1 MSDIES
7 QSVETQREIY
17 TIGYN
22 EGRTRNFQK
31 RSATGDGP
39 GGAGFFSQHL
49 RSGMSLVDCGCGPGG
64 ITCGFAE
71 IVAPGAVLGF
81 DVDAGQV
88 AEAKVLAAERKIDN
102 VRLVVGGVYE
112 IDAPD
117 GSFDGA
123 YCQYVLEFLRDPL
136 DALREIGRVLKPGAI
151 VGLVCAEYGGRLIWP
166 VDPLAEEAWSLFMKL
181 WQHNG
186 GDPYRAR
193 RLPELLRKTGFTDIE
208 PVVVASTYTRSKE
221 TGRMGVG
228 MLSAALEQNVV
239 DQWIALGWM
248 DAQRVEKMRVA
259 VENWSEHPDA
269 FQSLTSCR
277 VLARKGQ
284 DAH

>member
-88 AEAKVLAAERKIDN
+88 AEAQKIEILGSCCEPSPN
-102 VRLVVGGVYE
+102 STNHSTPKNEHPLNSFVRL
-112 IDAPD
+112 
-117 GSFDGA
+117 
-123 YCQYVLEFLRDPL
+123 
-136 DALREIGRVLKPGAI
+136 
-151 VGLVCAEYGGRLIWP
+151 
-166 VDPLAEEAWSLFMKL
+166 
-181 WQHNG
+181 
-186 GDPYRAR
+186 
-193 RLPELLRKTGFTDIE
+193 
-208 PVVVASTYTRSKE
+208 
-221 TGRMGVG
+221 
-228 MLSAALEQNVV
+228 
-239 DQWIALGWM
+239 
-248 DAQRVEKMRVA
+248 
-259 VENWSEHPDA
+259 
-269 FQSLTSCR
+269 
-277 VLARKGQ
+277 
-284 DAH
+284 